1 MNSNFGG
8 SPKKDLTFLLLMST
22 IYENYT
28 QIQLKRLVMRQLP
41 METIKNIPS
50 LRVIIYAPQN
60 IKLETHSQFHIL
72 FTNPEP
78 QVFDSQYDTMNP
90 GICILFMD
98 NAFCPVWVTDINN
111 LYQVAQ
117 WAYLC

>member
-1 MNSNFGG
+1 
-8 SPKKDLTFLLLMST
+8 MST
-22 IYENYT
+22 VYENYT

-72 FTNPEP
+72 FTNPEL

-90 GICILFMD
+90 GISILFMD
-98 NAFCPVWVTDINN
+98 NAFCPIWVTDINY
-111 LYQVAQ
+111 LYQVVQ
-117 WAYLC
+117 WAYLCQCLI